1 VEIKQTQ
8 DEARFCT
15 VLGRLIRGCDHA
27 IHDMHDTKGRCTI
40 GRQDGM
46 SAGASSDDVCRT

>member
-1 VEIKQTQ
+1 MEIKQTQ